1 MSNIAVGTRRQYAE
15 QSLKWDA
22 AVASEK
28 SDDELLQ
35 RIWNL
40 SEDSLHVIAALTAAE
55 AEVARWREGYG
66 PELQELE
73 TLQTEVARLAQG
85 VTAQAEEARMLR
97 EAAMALYERVQMD
110 ESVGIC
116 LSERVTT
123 LALGAALAKEDAS

>member
-55 AEVARWREGYG
+55 AEVARLKNDALLAGSLLDYCIG
-66 PELQELE
+66 FMLE
-73 TLQTEVARLAQG
+73 IPDP
-85 VTAQAEEARMLR
+85 
-97 EAAMALYERVQMD
+97 Y
-110 ESVGIC
+110 
-116 LSERVTT
+116 
-123 LALGAALAKEDAS
+123 ALGLRQKLEDARAALGQEKP

>member
-40 SEDSLHVIAALTAAE
+40 SEDSLHVIAALTATE
-55 AEVARWREGYG
+55 A
-66 PELQELE
+66 
-73 TLQTEVARLAQG
+73 EVARLAQG

-123 LALGAALAKEDAS
+123 LALGAALAKEDDDD

>member
-85 VTAQAEEARMLR
+85 VTAQAEEARTLR
-97 EAAMALYERVQMD
+97 EALIDYMASCPANPDDFVQD
-110 ESVGIC
+110 VAAQNA
-116 LSERVTT
+116 R
-123 LALGAALAKEDAS
+123 AALEETT